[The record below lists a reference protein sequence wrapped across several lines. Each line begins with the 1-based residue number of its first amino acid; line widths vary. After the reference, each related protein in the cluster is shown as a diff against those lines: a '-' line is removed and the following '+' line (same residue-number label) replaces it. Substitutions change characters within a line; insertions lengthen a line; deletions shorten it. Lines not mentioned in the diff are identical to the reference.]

1 MTSTEARKVL
11 RAGFL
16 LLMSYH
22 QRAQVRETREMD
34 NDPCKCGTEDLNQT
48 EIDQVIPQRQNT
60 VVSHLH
66 EAFIKLIIVHNQVLR
81 LDSQVQAKGQ

>member
-34 NDPCKCGTEDLNQT
+34 NDPCKCGTEGLNQA
-48 EIDQVIPQRQNT
+48 EIDQVIPERQNT

-66 EAFIKLIIVHNQVLR
+66 EALIKLIIVHNQVLR
-81 LDSQVQAKGQ
+81 HDSQVQAKGQ